1 MKKSE
6 NLGRQERKVAAAETL
21 AQIGSLTA
29 TASPKIAA
37 MLAYIRENLFDPALS
52 VAGMK
57 AACNLRDNS
66 IALQFHH
73 ELGKPPSAFITDC
86 RLAVADRLLAD
97 SLLPVWRITELLGY
111 SSIQVFS
118 RAYLRRKGRRP
129 RDFRRQSP
137 GNNPLLAEARGESSQ
152 DLLTRALA
160 GQLDEQAAATLIRR
174 LLEVYPPQHP
184 RRSPESVLALT
195 GLPG

>member
-1 MKKSE
+1 
-6 NLGRQERKVAAAETL
+6 
-21 AQIGSLTA
+21 
-29 TASPKIAA
+29 
-37 MLAYIRENLFDPALS
+37 MLADSRFQP
-52 VAGMK
+52 
-57 AACNLRDNS
+57 
-66 IALQFHH
+66 
-73 ELGKPPSAFITDC
+73 LGQKFGQKSPHSRKPPIPGSC
-86 RLAVADRLLAD
+86 RLGQPADSRFQPLGQKLGQKPAGCPPAADSTLPPSRRFQAAPQPPIPGASRLGSPLAGADRLLAD

-111 SSIQVFS
+111 SSIQVFI

-137 GNNPLLAEARGESSQ
+137 GNNPLLAKTPGESSQ

-184 RRSPESVLALT
+184 RRSEGMVRRLFK
-195 GLPG
+195 